1 MQDFLFSKGIRISL
15 WRNWKLLCQ
24 LVGHCIMSHVRQR
37 SPRCLNKNRRSERSA
52 DNMGFQ
58 DCSNILMASNNT
70 FLSTFEYIFISKIAI
85 YFLIYT
91 IQMSSRNVYYSN
103 IAPNEPNAMW
113 TNGLEEHSYRWK
125 NCRGAQEEWMRRAC
139 NSKMPEWESWN
150 SSLATTLLRCATNC
164 TKKEFAKP
172 DHIFCTREQF
182 L

>member
-1 MQDFLFSKGIRISL
+1 
-15 WRNWKLLCQ
+15 
-24 LVGHCIMSHVRQR
+24 MSHVRQR

-150 SSLATTLLRCATNC
+150 SSLATTLSSDVQQIARIKNSRIQL
-164 TKKEFAKP
+164 KSF
-172 DHIFCTREQF
+172 FFTREKF
-182 L
+182 LSVQRTYT